1 MSVLIKDKTA
11 SGTGSF
17 VGSYFAFYHF
27 ISRLDFVLFLAF
39 ILFPGTQR
47 IFSAWR
53 LLLFL
58 LFFRCVHVC
67 YRKKKNIK

>member
-11 SGTGSF
+11 SDTGSF
-17 VGSYFAFYHF
+17 VVSFYHY

-39 ILFPGTQR
+39 ILLPGTQR

-67 YRKKKNIK
+67 YRKKKQIK